1 LPKINFVVTSTSRG
15 RRYCLAAMTT
25 TVLIMLTAIVTVT
38 GIAWHGRGRW
48 Y

>member
-1 LPKINFVVTSTSRG
+1 MTVAALAIMFV
-15 RRYCLAAMTT
+15 AF
-25 TVLIMLTAIVTVT
+25 VTVT

>member
-15 RRYCLAAMTT
+15 RRYDLAPMTT
-25 TVLIMLTAIVTVT
+25 TVLIMLTAAITVT